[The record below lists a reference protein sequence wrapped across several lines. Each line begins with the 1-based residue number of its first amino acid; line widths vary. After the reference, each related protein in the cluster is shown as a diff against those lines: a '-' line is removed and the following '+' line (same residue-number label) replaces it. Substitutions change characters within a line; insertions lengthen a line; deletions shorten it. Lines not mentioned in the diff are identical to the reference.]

1 MDIIGARLKEER
13 RRLKMSQ
20 AVFAGFGGVARNAQ
34 SNYEKGS
41 RLPDAG
47 YLAAVAAEGADVQ
60 YILTGKRMNTV
71 SEQVLSQDES
81 LLLDTYRTLN
91 GQQKDAVVRVTTVMS
106 ETSAV
111 PSSDSDT
118 D

>member
-20 AVFAGFGGVARNAQ
+20 EVFAGFGGVARNAQ

-71 SEQVLSQDES
+71 TVQALSQDES
-81 LLLDTYRTLN
+81 LLLDTYRNLN
-91 GQQKDAVVRVTTVMS
+91 ERQKEAVCRVSEVMYGPS
-106 ETSAV
+106 EAS
-111 PSSDSDT
+111 SSDSDT

>member
-1 MDIIGARLKEER
+1 MDIIGARLREER

-47 YLAAVAAEGADVQ
+47 YLAAVAVEGADVQ

-71 SEQVLSQDES
+71 AEQALSQDES
-81 LLLDTYRTLN
+81 FLLDTYRNLSER
-91 GQQKDAVVRVTTVMS
+91 QKEAVCRVSEVMS
-106 ETSAV
+106 GPSEQASAGA
-111 PSSDSDT
+111 DT

>member
-47 YLAAVAAEGADVQ
+47 YLAAVAVEGADVQ

-81 LLLDTYRTLN
+81 LLLDTYRNLSERVR
-91 GQQKDAVVRVTTVMS
+91 KMLLCRVTDGYVQKHLS
-106 ETSAV
+106 EACFCRF
-111 PSSDSDT
+111 
-118 D
+118 